1 VAVGLADQVVETV
14 RYTYRMRPGKQA
26 EAALEAEWHR
36 CRWLWNEAV
45 HQENSGSRPTFCK
58 LSKLLTAARSS
69 CGWLRAGS
77 QTAQQQMLRTYARA
91 LNDSF
96 KVKGRGKPVTK
107 TRKNS
112 DPSLEYTTNG
122 FATRNGRLEL
132 AKCPPIPMVWSRE
145 MPSQPKTVNI
155 YRDNLGHWYASFV
168 VTREPKVLPDLDTGI
183 GVDLGVKTTAA
194 TTEAAY
200 DQPHRQRRRVAH
212 WELGRAQRTMA
223 RRHQP
228 GKAQS
233 KRYKTAKLAAAK
245 IQKKAARQAKHD
257 ARLWARRVVDDH
269 GLIAIEDF
277 KPKFLAKSTMARKAA
292 DAAVSA
298 TKRTLIEYGRRAG
311 RKVVLVRP
319 AYTTMTCSE
328 CFARNKR
335 LTLKVR
341 TFQCA
346 TCGHT
351 ADRDRNA
358 ARVILAVAER
368 GHTCVDDLVSFLPR
382 LRSEPE
388 IPPALAV
395 GNR

>member
-1 VAVGLADQVVETV
+1 VTVALADRIVETV
-14 RYTYRMRPGKQA
+14 RYTYRVRPGKQA

-45 HQENSGSRPTFCK
+45 NQEKSGSKPTLCT
-58 LSKLLTAARSS
+58 LSKLLTSARSS
-69 CGWLRAGS
+69 CAWLRAGS
-77 QTAQQQMLRTYARA
+77 QNAQQQMLRTYARA

-96 KVKGRGKPVTK
+96 NVKSRGKPVTK

-112 DPSLEYTTNG
+112 NPSLEYTTNG
-122 FATRNGRLEL
+122 FAVREGRLEL
-132 AKCPPIPMVWSRE
+132 AKCPPIPVVWSRE
-145 MPSQPKTVNI
+145 LPSQPKTVNI

-168 VTREPKVLPDLDTGI
+168 VTRQTEVLPDLGTGI
-183 GVDLGVKTTAA
+183 GVDFGVKTTAT

-212 WELGRAQRTMA
+212 RELGTAQRTMA
-223 RRHQP
+223 RRYQP

-233 KRYKTAKLAAAK
+233 KRYKKAKLAAAK
-245 IQKKAARQAKHD
+245 VQKKAARQAKHD
-257 ARLWARRVVDDH
+257 ARLWARRVVGDH
-269 GLIAIEDF
+269 GLIAVEDF

-292 DAAVSA
+292 DAAISVA
-298 TKRTLIEYGRRAG
+298 KRTLIEYGRRAG

-335 LTLKVR
+335 LALKVR
-341 TFQCA
+341 NFQCA

-368 GHTCVDDLVSFLPR
+368 GHTCVDDLVSLHPR
-382 LRSEPE
+382 LGSEPE
-388 IPPALAV
+388 IPPALTV
-395 GNR
+395 GSR

>member
-1 VAVGLADQVVETV
+1 VTVALADRIVETV
-14 RYTYRMRPGKQA
+14 RYTYRLRPGKQA

-45 HQENSGSRPTFCK
+45 HQEKSGSKPTLCK
-58 LSKLLTAARSS
+58 LSKLLTDARSS
-69 CGWLRAGS
+69 CVWLRAGS
-77 QTAQQQMLRTYARA
+77 QTAQQQTLRTYARA

-107 TRKNS
+107 SRKTS
-112 DPSLEYTTNG
+112 DTSLEYTTNG
-122 FATRNGRLEL
+122 FAVRNGRLEL
-132 AKCPPIPMVWSRE
+132 AKCPAIPVVWSRE
-145 MPSQPKTVNI
+145 LPSQPKTVNV

-168 VTREPKVLPDLDTGI
+168 VTRQTEVLPDLDTGI
-183 GVDLGVKTTAA
+183 GIDLGVKTTAA
-194 TTEAAY
+194 TTDIAY
-200 DQPHRQRRRVAH
+200 DQPHRQRRQVAH
-212 WELGRAQRTMA
+212 CELRTAQRTMA
-223 RRHQP
+223 RRYRP
-228 GKAQS
+228 GRAQS
-233 KRYKTAKLAAAK
+233 KGYKKARLAAAK
-245 IQKKAARQAKHD
+245 VQKKAARQAKHD

-292 DAAVSA
+292 DAAISV

-335 LTLKVR
+335 LSLKVR

-346 TCGHT
+346 TCGYT
-351 ADRDRNA
+351 ADRDGNA

-368 GHTCVDDLVSFLPR
+368 GHTCVDDLVSSLSR

-388 IPPALAV
+388 IPRL
-395 GNR
+395 

>member
-1 VAVGLADQVVETV
+1 VTVAPADRIVETV
-14 RYTYRMRPGKQA
+14 RYTYRLRPGKQA

-45 HQENSGSRPTFCK
+45 HQEKSGSKPTFCK
-58 LSKLLTAARSS
+58 LSKLLTAARST
-69 CGWLRAGS
+69 CVWLRAGS
-77 QTAQQQMLRTYARA
+77 QTAQQQTLRTYARA

-112 DPSLEYTTNG
+112 DPSLEYTSNG
-122 FATRNGRLEL
+122 FAVRDGRLEL
-132 AKCPPIPMVWSRE
+132 AKCPPIPVVWSRE
-145 MPSQPKTVNI
+145 LPSQPKTVNI

-168 VTREPKVLPDLDTGI
+168 VTRETEVLPDLDTGI
-183 GVDLGVKTTAA
+183 GIDLGVKTTAA
-194 TTEAAY
+194 TTDSAY
-200 DQPHRQRRRVAH
+200 DQPHRQRRRIAH
-212 WELGRAQRTMA
+212 RELGRAQRTMA
-223 RRHQP
+223 RRHRP
-228 GKAQS
+228 GKAAS
-233 KRYKTAKLAAAK
+233 KRYKKAKLAAAK
-245 IQKKAARQAKHD
+245 VQKKAARQAKHD

-269 GLIAIEDF
+269 GLIAVEDF
-277 KPKFLAKSTMARKAA
+277 KPKFLARSTMARKAA
-292 DAAVSA
+292 DAAISA
-298 TKRTLIEYGRRAG
+298 TKQTLIEYGRRAG

-335 LTLKVR
+335 LSLKVR

-346 TCGHT
+346 TCGYT

-368 GHTCVDDLVSFLPR
+368 GHTCVDDLVSFLSR

-388 IPPALAV
+388 IPRL
-395 GNR
+395 

>member
-1 VAVGLADQVVETV
+1 VTGALADRIGETV
-14 RYTYRMRPGKQA
+14 RYTYRLRPGKQA

-45 HQENSGSRPTFCK
+45 HQEKSGSRPTLCK
-58 LSKLLTAARSS
+58 LSKMLTAARSR

-96 KVKGRGKPVTK
+96 TVKGRGKPVTK

-122 FATRNGRLEL
+122 FAVRDGRLEL
-132 AKCPPIPMVWSRE
+132 AKCRAVPVVWSRE
-145 MPSQPKTVNI
+145 LPSQPKTVNI
-155 YRDNLGHWYASFV
+155 YRDNLGDWYASFV
-168 VTREPKVLPDLDTGI
+168 VTRETEVLPDLDTSIGI
-183 GVDLGVKTTAA
+183 DLGVKTTAV

-200 DQPHRQRRRVAH
+200 DQAHRQRRRVAH
-212 WELGRAQRTMA
+212 RELGKAQQTMA
-223 RRHQP
+223 RRYRP

-233 KRYKTAKLAAAK
+233 KRYKKAKLAAAK

-269 GLIAIEDF
+269 GLIAVEDF

-292 DAAVSA
+292 DAAISA
-298 TKRTLIEYGRRAG
+298 TKQTLIEYGRRAG

-335 LTLKVR
+335 LALKVR
-341 TFQCA
+341 IFQCA
-346 TCGHT
+346 TCGYT

-358 ARVILAVAER
+358 VRVILAVAER
-368 GHTCVDDLVSFLPR
+368 GHTCVDDLASFLPR
-382 LRSEPE
+382 PRSEPE
-388 IPPALAV
+388 IPQL
-395 GNR
+395 

>member
-1 VAVGLADQVVETV
+1 
-14 RYTYRMRPGKQA
+14 
-26 EAALEAEWHR
+26 
-36 CRWLWNEAV
+36 
-45 HQENSGSRPTFCK
+45 
-58 LSKLLTAARSS
+58 
-69 CGWLRAGS
+69 
-77 QTAQQQMLRTYARA
+77 MLRTYARA

-96 KVKGRGKPVTK
+96 KVKGRGKPAAK

-122 FATRNGRLEL
+122 FAVRDGRLEL
-132 AKCPPIPMVWSRE
+132 AKCPAIPVVWSRE
-145 MPSQPKTVNI
+145 LPSQPKTVNI

-168 VTREPKVLPDLDTGI
+168 VTRETEVLPNLDACIGI
-183 GVDLGVKTTAA
+183 DLGVKTTAA
-194 TTEAAY
+194 TTDSAY
-200 DQPHRQRRRVAH
+200 DQPHWQRRRTAH
-212 WELGRAQRTMA
+212 QELGTAQRTMA
-223 RRHQP
+223 RRHRP

-233 KRYKTAKLAAAK
+233 RRYKKAKLAAAQ

-257 ARLWARRVVDDH
+257 ARLWARRVADDH
-269 GLIAIEDF
+269 GLVAVEDF

-292 DAAVSA
+292 DAAISA

-335 LTLKVR
+335 LPLKVR

-346 TCGHT
+346 TCGYI

-368 GHTCVDDLVSFLPR
+368 GHTCVDDLVSFHPR

-388 IPPALAV
+388 IPRL
-395 GNR
+395 

>member
-1 VAVGLADQVVETV
+1 VIVALADRIVETV
-14 RYTYRMRPGKQA
+14 RYTYRPRPGKQA
-26 EAALEAEWHR
+26 EAVLVAEWHR

-45 HQENSGSRPTFCK
+45 HQEKSGSKPTLCK
-58 LSKLLTAARSS
+58 LSKLLTDARSS
-69 CGWLRAGS
+69 CAWLRAGS
-77 QTAQQQMLRTYARA
+77 QTAQQQTLRTYGRA

-122 FATRNGRLEL
+122 FTVRGGRLEL
-132 AKCPPIPMVWSRE
+132 AKCPAIPVVWSRE
-145 MPSQPKTVNI
+145 LASQPKTVTVD
-155 YRDNLGHWYASFV
+155 RDNLGHWYASFV
-168 VTREPKVLPDLDTGI
+168 VTRQTEVLPVLDTSIGI
-183 GVDLGVKTTAA
+183 DLGVKTTAVS
-194 TTEAAY
+194 TDCAY

-212 WELGRAQRTMA
+212 WELGKAQQTMA
-223 RRHQP
+223 RRHRP

-233 KRYKTAKLAAAK
+233 KRYKKAKLAAAK
-245 IQKKAARQAKHD
+245 IQKKTARQAKHD

-269 GLIAIEDF
+269 GLIAVEDF

-292 DAAVSA
+292 DAAIST

-319 AYTTMTCSE
+319 TYTTMTCSE

-335 LTLKVR
+335 LSLKVR
-341 TFQCA
+341 TFECA

-358 ARVILAVAER
+358 ARVVLAVAER
-368 GHTCVDDLVSFLPR
+368 GHTCVDDLVSFL
-382 LRSEPE
+382 SKTE
-388 IPPALAV
+388 V
-395 GNR
+395 GA

>member
-1 VAVGLADQVVETV
+1 MTVAPADRIVETV
-14 RYTYRMRPGKQA
+14 RYTYRLRPGKQA

-45 HQENSGSRPTFCK
+45 HQEKSGSKPTFCK
-58 LSKLLTAARSS
+58 LSKLLTAARST
-69 CGWLRAGS
+69 CVWLRAGS
-77 QTAQQQMLRTYARA
+77 QTAQQQTLRTYARA

-112 DPSLEYTTNG
+112 DPSLEYTSNG
-122 FATRNGRLEL
+122 FAVRDGRLEL
-132 AKCPPIPMVWSRE
+132 AKCPPIPVVWSRE
-145 MPSQPKTVNI
+145 LPSQPKTVNI

-168 VTREPKVLPDLDTGI
+168 VTRETEVLPDLDTGI
-183 GVDLGVKTTAA
+183 GIDLGVKTTAA
-194 TTEAAY
+194 TTDSAY
-200 DQPHRQRRRVAH
+200 DQPHRQRRRIAH
-212 WELGRAQRTMA
+212 RELGRAQRTMA
-223 RRHQP
+223 RRHRP
-228 GKAQS
+228 GKAAS
-233 KRYKTAKLAAAK
+233 KRYKKAKLAAAK
-245 IQKKAARQAKHD
+245 VQKKAARQAKHD

-269 GLIAIEDF
+269 GLIAVEDF
-277 KPKFLAKSTMARKAA
+277 KPKFLARSTMARKAA
-292 DAAVSA
+292 DAAISA
-298 TKRTLIEYGRRAG
+298 TKQTLIEYGRRAG

-335 LTLKVR
+335 LSLKVR

-346 TCGHT
+346 TCGYT

-368 GHTCVDDLVSFLPR
+368 GHTCVDDLVSFLSR

-388 IPPALAV
+388 IPRL
-395 GNR
+395 

>member
-1 VAVGLADQVVETV
+1 VTVAPADRIVETV
-14 RYTYRMRPGKQA
+14 RYTYRLRPGKQA

-45 HQENSGSRPTFCK
+45 HQEKSGSKPTFCK
-58 LSKLLTAARSS
+58 LSKLLTAARST
-69 CGWLRAGS
+69 CVWLRAGS
-77 QTAQQQMLRTYARA
+77 QTAQQQTLRTYARA

-112 DPSLEYTTNG
+112 DPSLEYTSNG
-122 FATRNGRLEL
+122 FAVRDGRLEL
-132 AKCPPIPMVWSRE
+132 AKCPPIPVVWSRE
-145 MPSQPKTVNI
+145 LPSQPTTVNI

-168 VTREPKVLPDLDTGI
+168 VTRETDVLPDLDTGI
-183 GVDLGVKTTAA
+183 GIDLGVKTTAA
-194 TTEAAY
+194 TTDSAY

-223 RRHQP
+223 RRHRP

-233 KRYKTAKLAAAK
+233 KRYKKAKLAAAK
-245 IQKKAARQAKHD
+245 VQKKAARQAKHD

-269 GLIAIEDF
+269 GLIAVEDF
-277 KPKFLAKSTMARKAA
+277 QPKFLAKSTMARKAA
-292 DAAVSA
+292 DAAISA

-335 LTLKVR
+335 LSLKVR

-351 ADRDRNA
+351 AYRDRNA

-368 GHTCVDDLVSFLPR
+368 GHTCVDDLVSFLTR

-388 IPPALAV
+388 IPRL
-395 GNR
+395 